1 MFAQYVQDLRQE
13 FAGYSSKTLKKDL
26 LSGINVAAVAL
37 PLSLA
42 FGVASGADAAA
53 GLVTAIFAGLIIGV
67 LGGSSFSIS
76 GPTGAMVAILL
87 PLSAKYGVE
96 GVLITGILSGV
107 FLIIASL
114 LKAGK
119 IVSIIPSAVITGFTS
134 GIAVLIAFGQID
146 NFFGTSSRGSTIIQ
160 KISSYSQLGFTIQ
173 WQPVF
178 FGLLAML
185 VMIIWPKNW
194 GKVVP
199 ASLAGII
206 LALIV
211 NILGPFSVHEVGKI
225 PRSLIL
231 PTRFSFNMLT
241 LEMLKSLVVPAISIA
256 ALGMITT
263 LLSGA
268 AGGKLKKERM
278 NADQELFAQGIG
290 NIVFPLFGGVP
301 GCSAVARSIVAIKSG
316 GQTRLVS
323 VFHSVTLI
331 ASLFLLGS
339 MISRIPL
346 AALAG
351 VLLVTAW
358 RMNAW
363 ESIIDSY
370 RKRYKTSMAQFLV
383 TLLATIIFNLTSA
396 IIIGI
401 ALSMILFV
409 IRSAAL
415 EITIANIDS
424 RHERGRNLS
433 KEITSVKLVYVTG
446 QLFFGSQDR
455 LVTTIEEIEGATT
468 IILSVRG
475 VPSIDHSAM
484 IALEELHEQLEQKG
498 IKLIFCGL
506 QPQVARQFTRAGF
519 DKVVGIDDIFNNAVE
534 AIDSIDIV
542 E

>member
-1 MFAQYVQDLRQE
+1 
-13 FAGYSSKTLKKDL
+13 
-26 LSGINVAAVAL
+26 
-37 PLSLA
+37 
-42 FGVASGADAAA
+42 
-53 GLVTAIFAGLIIGV
+53 
-67 LGGSSFSIS
+67 
-76 GPTGAMVAILL
+76 
-87 PLSAKYGVE
+87 
-96 GVLITGILSGV
+96 
-107 FLIIASL
+107 
-114 LKAGK
+114 
-119 IVSIIPSAVITGFTS
+119 
-134 GIAVLIAFGQID
+134 
-146 NFFGTSSRGSTIIQ
+146 
-160 KISSYSQLGFTIQ
+160 
-173 WQPVF
+173 
-178 FGLLAML
+178 
-185 VMIIWPKNW
+185 
-194 GKVVP
+194 
-199 ASLAGII
+199 
-206 LALIV
+206 
-211 NILGPFSVHEVGKI
+211 
-225 PRSLIL
+225 
-231 PTRFSFNMLT
+231 
-241 LEMLKSLVVPAISIA
+241 
-256 ALGMITT
+256 
-263 LLSGA
+263 
-268 AGGKLKKERM
+268 
-278 NADQELFAQGIG
+278 
-290 NIVFPLFGGVP
+290 
-301 GCSAVARSIVAIKSG
+301 
-316 GQTRLVS
+316 
-323 VFHSVTLI
+323 
-331 ASLFLLGS
+331 

-363 ESIIDSY
+363 ESIKDSY

>member
-1 MFAQYVQDLRQE
+1 MIAQYVQSLRQE
-13 FAGYSSKTLKKDL
+13 FAGYSLNTLKKDL
-26 LSGINVAAVAL
+26 LAGINVAAVAL

-42 FGVASGADAAA
+42 FGVGSGADAAA
-53 GLVTAIFAGLIIGV
+53 GLITAIFAGLIIGA

-87 PLSAKYGVE
+87 PLSATYGVE
-96 GVLITGILSGV
+96 GVLITGMLSGV
-107 FLIIASL
+107 ILLLASL
-114 LKAGK
+114 LKAGR

-146 NFFGTSSRGSTIIQ
+146 NFFGTTSQGATIVQ
-160 KISSYSQLGFTIQ
+160 KISSYSELGFAIQ

-185 VMIIWPKNW
+185 VMIFWPKKW
-194 GKVVP
+194 GKIFP

-206 LALIV
+206 LALII
-211 NILGPFSVHEVGKI
+211 NILGSFSVKEVGAI

-231 PTRFSFNMLT
+231 PARLSCNMLT
-241 LEMLKSLVVPAISIA
+241 PEALQVLIVPAISIA

-263 LLSGA
+263 LLCGA
-268 AGGKLKKERM
+268 AGGKLKKEKM
-278 NADQELFAQGIG
+278 DADQELLAQGIG
-290 NIVFPLFGGVP
+290 NIIFPFFGGVP
-301 GCSAVARSIVAIKSG
+301 GCAAVARSIVAVRSG

-323 VFHSVTLI
+323 IFHAITLI
-331 ASLFLLGS
+331 ASLFLLGP

-351 VLLVTAW
+351 VLLITSW
-358 RMNAW
+358 RMNEW
-363 ESIIDSY
+363 ETIKDSY
-370 RKRYKTSMAQFLV
+370 RKRYKTSIAQFLV
-383 TLLATIIFNLTSA
+383 TLLATVIFNLTSA

-415 EITIANIDS
+415 EIVVTNIDD

-433 KEITSVKLVYVTG
+433 KEMTSVRLVYVTG

-455 LVTTIEEIEGATT
+455 LVTTLEEIEGATT
-468 IILSVRG
+468 IILSIRG

-484 IALEELHEQLEQKG
+484 LALEDLHERFEQNG
-498 IKLIFCGL
+498 IKLLFCGL

-519 DKVVGIDDIFNNAVE
+519 DEVVGTDDIFNNAVE